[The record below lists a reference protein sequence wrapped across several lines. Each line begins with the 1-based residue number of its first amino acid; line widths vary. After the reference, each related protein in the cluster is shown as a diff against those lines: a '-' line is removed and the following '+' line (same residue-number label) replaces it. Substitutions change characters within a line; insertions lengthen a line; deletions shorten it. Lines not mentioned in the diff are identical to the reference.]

1 MSRRSIIFYI
11 ISLILFLLL
20 VAYVSF
26 SSGTGADGSLNY
38 KASTSGLSGI
48 DLYVVNLYNH
58 HRFLLA
64 ILTTLI
70 MGIVGI
76 VISTIS
82 DYLMKLFG
90 FKISKIEHR
99 E

>member
-1 MSRRSIIFYI
+1 MSRRSILFYL
-11 ISLILFLLL
+11 ISGFLFLLIA
-20 VAYVSF
+20 AYVSY
-26 SSGTGADGSLNY
+26 SSGTGAEGSLNH
-38 KASTSGLSGI
+38 KASTNGLNGF

-58 HRFLLA
+58 HRLMLA

-76 VISTIS
+76 VISFIS
-82 DYLMKLFG
+82 DYIMKLFG
-90 FKISKIEHR
+90 FKISRMEHR